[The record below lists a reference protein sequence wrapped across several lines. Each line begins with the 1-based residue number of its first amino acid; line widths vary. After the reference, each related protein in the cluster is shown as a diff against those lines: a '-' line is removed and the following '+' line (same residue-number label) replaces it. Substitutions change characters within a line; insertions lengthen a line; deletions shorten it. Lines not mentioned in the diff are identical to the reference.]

1 MLLLLVA
8 PLSHAADPAFAGAAV
23 AGQAVLAPETR
34 LTAELGGSFAGGNTR
49 SYQLTVSLDADHRW
63 GRNKLTIDTGANL
76 GRSVIDANGD
86 GHLDDDE
93 RDAGW
98 AETAR
103 KAWLD
108 LRQDRFFG
116 SRDSLY
122 LLAGGLLDP
131 FSGYDNRLH
140 VQAGYSRVLAATKT
154 TRLVAEIGIDGAH
167 EDLVAGV
174 SPNAATILS
183 VRGMGGVTHALSGT
197 VTLAEKL
204 EAFENVLTPTDIRVL
219 NEVSLTTKITSRF
232 SFKLLHSVSVDN
244 LPVEGFQRVDQT
256 AAVSFIAT
264 IAPLKPATQPCPS
277 ADPAPLSA
285 SPTR

>member
-1 MLLLLVA
+1 MLLLLLSA
-8 PLSHAADPAFAGAAV
+8 PLSRAADPAFAGAAV

-34 LTAELGGSFAGGNTR
+34 LAAELGGTFAGGNTR
-49 SYQLTVSLDADHRW
+49 SYHLTASLDADHRW

-93 RDAGW
+93 REACW

-131 FSGYDNRLH
+131 FSGYDDRVH
-140 VQAGYSRVLAATKT
+140 AQAGYSRVLVATKT
-154 TRLVAEIGIDGAH
+154 TRLVAEIGMDGAH

-174 SPNAATILS
+174 SPNTATILS
-183 VRGMGGVTHALSGT
+183 VRGLGGVTHALSGT

-204 EAFENVLTPTDIRVL
+204 EAFENVLTPADIRAL
-219 NEVSLTTKITSRF
+219 NEVSLTTKTTNRF
-232 SFKLLHSVSVDN
+232 GFKLLHSVNFDHRPVD
-244 LPVEGFQRVDQT
+244 GFQRVDQT
-256 AAVSFIAT
+256 AVVTFIAT
-264 IAPLKPATQPCPS
+264 IAPLKPATQPCPC
-277 ADPAPLSA
+277 APLV
-285 SPTR
+285 PPPPME